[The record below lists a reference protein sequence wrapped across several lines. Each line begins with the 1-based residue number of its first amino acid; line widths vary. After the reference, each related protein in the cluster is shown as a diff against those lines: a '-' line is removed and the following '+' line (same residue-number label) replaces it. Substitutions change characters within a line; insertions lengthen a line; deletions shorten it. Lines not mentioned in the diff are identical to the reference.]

1 VASYFRFDKEFPTI
15 GRQKPKRITQDGA
28 DSECKAEED
37 VKNEVLKHL
46 GIEDEG
52 ARLNPWKAE
61 LDGTM
66 FYL

>member
-1 VASYFRFDKEFPTI
+1 MQFPTI
-15 GRQKPKRITQDGA
+15 ERQKPKRITQDGA
-28 DSECKAEED
+28 DGERSAEED
-37 VKNEVLKHL
+37 AKNRVLMHL
-46 GIEDEG
+46 GIQEEG